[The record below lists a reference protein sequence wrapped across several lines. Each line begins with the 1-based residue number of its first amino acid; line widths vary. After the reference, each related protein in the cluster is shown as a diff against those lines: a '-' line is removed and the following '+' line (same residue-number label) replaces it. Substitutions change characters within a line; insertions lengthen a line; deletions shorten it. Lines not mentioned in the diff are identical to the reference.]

1 MADDMLAR
9 NRHRRRMS
17 ARAGTQKYGK
27 MVNINAFKLRQRDL
41 LSRRLS
47 TLSTSNGNLL
57 FKKTT
62 TRSSRGGSRG
72 GSLLGTGS
80 RASREAHEA
89 HEEHEE
95 QEEGRG
101 GRHQVTNSEIAMV
114 IDGTPLFNEEKDDD
128 DEEEEEEEED
138 SGVTPDYS
146 PVFEEFDDAPN
157 SWNLPCTS
165 VSRIDCVSEERQLL
179 AVWTESLQVR
189 KGGGMQ

>member
-1 MADDMLAR
+1 
-9 NRHRRRMS
+9 MS

-57 FKKTT
+57 FKKRT

-89 HEEHEE
+89 HEAHEE

-114 IDGTPLFNEEKDDD
+114 IDGTPLFDDD
-128 DEEEEEEEED
+128 EEEEEEED

>member
-1 MADDMLAR
+1 
-9 NRHRRRMS
+9 MS

-57 FKKTT
+57 FKKRT

-89 HEEHEE
+89 HEAHEE

-114 IDGTPLFNEEKDDD
+114 IDGTPLFNEEKDEDD
-128 DEEEEEEEED
+128 EEEEEEEEEED

-189 KGGGMQ
+189 KGERMQ

>member
-1 MADDMLAR
+1 
-9 NRHRRRMS
+9 
-17 ARAGTQKYGK
+17 
-27 MVNINAFKLRQRDL
+27 
-41 LSRRLS
+41 
-47 TLSTSNGNLL
+47 
-57 FKKTT
+57 
-62 TRSSRGGSRG
+62 
-72 GSLLGTGS
+72 
-80 RASREAHEA
+80 
-89 HEEHEE
+89 
-95 QEEGRG
+95 
-101 GRHQVTNSEIAMV
+101 MV

-189 KGGGMQ
+189 KGGGVQ